1 MVLDAERGLSDAT
14 GAQEYFRD
22 DSVPDE
28 SFAKGGT
35 AKYGGNVAS
44 ADITAADS
52 TGYDDL

>member
-1 MVLDAERGLSDAT
+1 VSHPRESV
-14 GAQEYFRD
+14 AQEYFRD
-22 DSVPDE
+22 DSVSDE

-35 AKYGGNVAS
+35 AKYVGNVAS